1 MLKFFIAT
9 VFLLF
14 IAHLL
19 YAQIMPA
26 EGSKLNYRLIG
37 FKFPPE
43 PHAGNYKIE
52 IATSNCN
59 TEDSFK
65 KHIIE
70 TFAVKKNKII
80 AEVPSFGAQ
89 YTWRYNYS
97 VKGALTPIAVSA
109 V

>member
-1 MLKFFIAT
+1 MCKFLAVLFFS
-9 VFLLF
+9 FLF
-14 IAHLL
+14 PRLL